1 VDRSCLSATEQL
13 TRNATASVV
22 GSGLCHA
29 IRPAALGRSRRK
41 PYYDGRGGRQCIVPR
56 RTPRRARSQRTETYY
71 GVGGRQ
77 CIVPRRTPGRARSQ
91 PTETYYYGRGGRQ
104 WIVHHGAWTE
114 RGAAV

>member
-29 IRPAALGRSRRK
+29 VRPAALGRSRRK

-56 RTPRRARSQRTETYY
+56 RTPRRARSQ
-71 GVGGRQ
+71 
-77 CIVPRRTPGRARSQ
+77 